1 MSTVLDDV
9 IQDRISFLQEQLG
22 AEDDP
27 AYIRT
32 FQVQIKVL
40 QTAQLDRLAELISIR
55 RNDLKSCKSVIETDK
70 TFAELEALEWLQRQ
84 AQRLHDA

>member
-32 FQVQIKVL
+32 FQAQIKVL
-40 QTAQLDRLAELISIR
+40 QNAQLDRLPELIAIR

-70 TFAELEALEWLQRQ
+70 IFAELEALEWLQRQ

>member
-1 MSTVLDDV
+1 MSTTPDDV

-32 FQVQIKVL
+32 FQAQIKVL
-40 QTAQLDRLAELISIR
+40 QNAQLDRLAELIAIK
-55 RNDLKSCKSVIETDK
+55 RNDAKTCKNVIESDRI
-70 TFAELEALEWLQRQ
+70 FAEIEALEWLQHQ

>member
-1 MSTVLDDV
+1 MSTTLDGV

-32 FQVQIKVL
+32 FRTQIKIL
-40 QTAQLDRLAELISIR
+40 QNTQLDRLEELITIR
-55 RNDLKSCKSVIETDK
+55 RNDLQACKNAIETENV
-70 TFAELEALEWLQRQ
+70 FAELDALEWLQRQ
-84 AQRLHDA
+84 AQRLADA